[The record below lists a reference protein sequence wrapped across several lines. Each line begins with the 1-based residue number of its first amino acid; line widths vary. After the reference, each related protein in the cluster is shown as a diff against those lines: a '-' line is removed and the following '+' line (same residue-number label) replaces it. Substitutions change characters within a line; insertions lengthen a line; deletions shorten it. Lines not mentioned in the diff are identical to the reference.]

1 VTWRTRPLFASRIV
15 SVSVWIVVTD
25 LEPAEFAV
33 ASAAQERCMSEVAER
48 ALAGIEQARDF
59 VLGEIADDWGIEGLN
74 GFTRRQASSDG
85 TVLRARQH
93 LTNPWFFIA

>member
-59 VLGEIADDWGIEGLN
+59 VLGEIADDWGIEGFERLHAAP
-74 GFTRRQASSDG
+74 GIIRRYQSCAPGS
-85 TVLRARQH
+85 
-93 LTNPWFFIA
+93 I